1 MVMNYPKSGKSP
13 LRRVLAGRVGDP
25 KKLRHNRNPF
35 RPVIRKSC
43 VSRFSLDGGFTM
55 PVPLTSP
62 AQSRR
67 RWPLGRIAVVFAL
80 AGAVTAFTGTTAL
93 AAPATAQSNP
103 DQITSVNVPQSV
115 SENGIVGGDSMTVTI
130 HFNVPTPVATTVDL
144 KNFKPAVASFP
155 AEIVVPAG
163 NTTATFTVTTSPV
176 PAPTTDSIVAN
187 DAKTSADET
196 GVQFTVEPGLGVPGL
211 TAAAPAAA
219 SVAGST
225 SVAESTTD
233 GCSATVS
240 NITQE
245 TLNGE
250 AVVTFT
256 GQVECNS
263 SATQIYLHTNIFT
276 CGSIQPEESHVFLLA
291 NCGNK
296 TNAETY
302 TPEESGV
309 AYTISDETAAV
320 NGYYASVLSFSIN
333 GTASGPIY
341 GTPVH
346 CSNGSCTN
354 VTYAS

>member
-1 MVMNYPKSGKSP
+1 MRGSVKTLLVCGA
-13 LRRVLAGRVGDP
+13 L
-25 KKLRHNRNPF
+25 
-35 RPVIRKSC
+35 
-43 VSRFSLDGGFTM
+43 
-55 PVPLTSP
+55 
-62 AQSRR
+62 
-67 RWPLGRIAVVFAL
+67 IAA
-80 AGAVTAFTGTTAL
+80 
-93 AAPATAQSNP
+93 
-103 DQITSVNVPQSV
+103 
-115 SENGIVGGDSMTVTI
+115 
-130 HFNVPTPVATTVDL
+130 
-144 KNFKPAVASFP
+144 
-155 AEIVVPAG
+155 
-163 NTTATFTVTTSPV
+163 
-176 PAPTTDSIVAN
+176 
-187 DAKTSADET
+187 
-196 GVQFTVEPGLGVPGL
+196 GLG
-211 TAAAPAAA
+211 AAAPAAA

-225 SVAESTTD
+225 ID

-245 TLNGE
+245 TLSGK

-263 SATQIYLHTNIFT
+263 SATQIYLHTSLFN
-276 CGSIQPEESHVFLLA
+276 CWSVQPEESKVFLSA

-309 AYTISDETAAV
+309 TYTISDESAAV
-320 NGYYASVLSFSIN
+320 NAYYAPVLSFIIN

>member
-1 MVMNYPKSGKSP
+1 
-13 LRRVLAGRVGDP
+13 
-25 KKLRHNRNPF
+25 
-35 RPVIRKSC
+35 
-43 VSRFSLDGGFTM
+43 M

-62 AQSRR
+62 GQSRR

-93 AAPATAQSNP
+93 AAPAAAQSNP
-103 DQITSVNVPQSV
+103 GQITSVNVPQSV
-115 SENGIVGGDSMTVTI
+115 SENGTVGGDSI
-130 HFNVPTPVATTVDL
+130 AANV
-144 KNFKPAVASFP
+144 
-155 AEIVVPAG
+155 AG
-163 NTTATFTVTTSPV
+163 S
-176 PAPTTDSIVAN
+176 
-187 DAKTSADET
+187 
-196 GVQFTVEPGLGVPGL
+196 
-211 TAAAPAAA
+211 A
-219 SVAGST
+219 SVAG
-225 SVAESTTD
+225 STTD

-245 TLNGE
+245 TLNGK

-263 SATQIYLHTNIFT
+263 SATQIYIHTGLSN
-276 CGSIQPEESHVFLLA
+276 CGSIQPEESHVFLAA
-291 NCGNK
+291 NCGIT

-309 AYTISDETAAV
+309 TYTISDETRAV
-320 NGYYASVLSFSIN
+320 NAYYASVLSFIVTG